1 MFANSFRAELVKFRK
16 RGPIWL
22 VLSLW
27 VVLFL
32 LFNYVFPYVQSGVAK
47 TRGTAVPTALLP
59 SHLATTAITGYSFW
73 GGSLIL
79 ILGALWIGSEYG
91 WGTFKTLFT
100 ARPPRLTVLAAQLAV
115 LEVALAALVIASYG
129 FSALASGLV
138 ASIAHAAVAFPGIG
152 TLISSMASAWL
163 IVSMWGLIG
172 TALAAMTSGTTLSI
186 GLGLVWAF
194 AVENLV
200 RAFTATIPFLA
211 TIDKF
216 FPGANGEAVIT
227 SVARTTA
234 AVGSGQAYATVAAYV
249 VLGMLVT
256 GLVIA
261 RRDVA

>member
-1 MFANSFRAELVKFRK
+1 MFAGSFRAELVKFRK

-32 LFNYVFPYVQSGVAK
+32 LFNYVFPYVRSSAAK
-47 TRGTAVPTALLP
+47 TGGTAVPTALLP
-59 SHLATTAITGYSFW
+59 SHLATTAISGYSFW

-100 ARPPRLTVLAAQLAV
+100 VRPARLTVVAAQLSV
-115 LEVALAALVIASYG
+115 LEVALTLLVIVSYA
-129 FSALASGLV
+129 FSALASALV
-138 ASIAHAAVAFPGIG
+138 AGASHAAVQFPGLGGI
-152 TLISSMASAWL
+152 ISSMASAWL

-172 TALAAMTSGTTLSI
+172 TALAAVSSGTTLSI

-216 FPGANGEAVIT
+216 FPGANGEAVIA
-227 SVARTTA
+227 SVAGTSTI
-234 AVGSGQAYATVAAYV
+234 VGAGHAYATVAVYV